1 MMTQTTIGFIGL
13 GVMGEPMCRN
23 LARKSGAQILALD
36 LRREPLDRLEAAG
49 VVPATSVGELM
60 RRAGVVMLSLPS
72 GSEVEAICAGIEG
85 LLAQAHAGQTVID
98 LGTSPVKLMRSLA
111 QEFGRRGVD
120 FADAPVARTRA
131 AAEAGTLSV
140 MVGASERTFRRI
152 EPLLASFASEITRC
166 GEVGAG
172 QLTKILNNMVLFET
186 GVALAEALKVARRG
200 GLDPALLFAT
210 LAKGSADSF
219 ALRNHGVKAM
229 LPGIFPERAFSV
241 QYALKD
247 IAYALECAA
256 ELDLKLP
263 GAELARARLEQAIAQ
278 GFGEQYWPVIAKV
291 IGNETEGASSPG
303 RAERGTRD
311 P

>member
-1 MMTQTTIGFIGL
+1 VTQQVTIGFIGL

-23 LARKSGAQILALD
+23 LARKSGAPVIALD
-36 LRREPLDRLEAAG
+36 LRPEPLEQLGADGVEPAA
-49 VVPATSVGELM
+49 SVRELM
-60 RRAGVVMLSLPS
+60 ERAAVVMLSLPS
-72 GSEVEAICAGIEG
+72 GSEVEAICAGEG
-85 LLAQAHAGQTVID
+85 GLVALSRRGQVVID

-111 QEFGRRGVD
+111 EKFGKRGVD

-140 MVGASERTFRRI
+140 MVGANEATFRRI
-152 EPLLASFASEITRC
+152 EPLLAAFATEITHC

-186 GVALAEALKVARRG
+186 GVALAEALALARSAS
-200 GLDPALLFAT
+200 LDPALLLAT

-229 LPGIFPERAFSV
+229 LPGNFPERAFSA

-247 IAYALECAA
+247 VSYALECAA
-256 ELDLKLP
+256 ETGLKLP
-263 GAELARARLEQAIAQ
+263 GAELARARLAQAIAQ

-291 IGNETEGASSPG
+291 IAEG
-303 RAERGTRD
+303 T
-311 P
+311 